1 MAGIASRWWLAV
13 RRWGARVRAAAGIT
27 ISQLRHHR
35 LRLGLAIVGVALAVL
50 AMTLLAGAG
59 MGVID
64 TGHQQFES
72 ADRDLW
78 VTAGETRLTT
88 AGGGGFENSL
98 YDSRTVAS
106 EMESHD
112 GVRHAIP
119 MAFQT
124 IYVGSDPADDF
135 ETFVGAGVAGGGPSV
150 QVTEGELY
158 GSDTYYA
165 NGSYDGERTNEI
177 LLDEETANELDV
189 DIGDTLYVGG
199 SLSTARDTEVTVV
212 GYSPTFER
220 MLGTSTVVMPLSELH
235 EATGETRTEPATFIT
250 ITVEDGADADT
261 VQSELEE
268 AHPEYQI
275 QTNQEQ
281 LESVLQEQALV
292 LAAGAALVVLA
303 IGAGITLT
311 LNLLALVVFQQREAF
326 AALTA
331 QGVSSSLLI
340 GSVLGQGLAI
350 GLAGGLLGVSL
361 TPPAVD
367 LLNRIAAAVVG
378 FDGLVQTSTE
388 ILLGGFVIAITVGTI
403 AAVIAG
409 WRLSRTPPL
418 EIL

>member
-1 MAGIASRWWLAV
+1 MTGRGTQWWVAI
-13 RRWGARVRAAAGIT
+13 RRWAARVRAATAIT
-27 ISQLRHHR
+27 IAQLRHHR
-35 LRLGLAIVGVALAVL
+35 FRLGLAIIGVALAVL
-50 AMTLLAGAG
+50 SMTLLAGAG

-98 YDSRTVAS
+98 YNSRTVAS
-106 EMESHD
+106 EMESHED
-112 GVRHAIP
+112 VQHAIP

-124 IYVGSDPADDF
+124 IYVGTEPTADF
-135 ETFVGAGVAGGGPSV
+135 ETFVGAGVSGGGPSV
-150 QVTEGELY
+150 QVTEGERFS
-158 GSDTYYA
+158 GDTYYA

-177 LLDEETANELDV
+177 LLDEETAATLDV

-199 SLSTARDTEVTVV
+199 TLSAARDTEVTVV
-212 GYSPTFER
+212 GFSPTFER

-250 ITVEDGADADT
+250 ITLADGADAET
-261 VQSELEE
+261 VQADLELS
-268 AHPEYQI
+268 HPEYQI

-303 IGAGITLT
+303 IGAGVALT
-311 LNLLALVVFQQREAF
+311 FNLLALVVYQQREAV

-340 GSVLGQGLAI
+340 GSIIGQGLAI
-350 GLAGGLLGVSL
+350 GFAGGLLGVVL
-361 TPPAVD
+361 TTPAVE
-367 LLNRIAAAVVG
+367 LLNQIAAAVVG
-378 FDGLVQTSTE
+378 FDGLVQTSSD
-388 ILLGGFVIAITVGTI
+388 ILLGGFAIALVVGTI
-403 AAVIAG
+403 AAIVAG
-409 WRLSRTPPL
+409 WRLSRTKPL
-418 EIL
+418 DIL